1 MTATS
6 TVTSF
11 PPAVDIAAM
20 NERFEGRG
28 PEEILRWA
36 TEEFAPDVILTCS
49 FQHDG
54 VVLGH
59 MLQTNAPW
67 VPVVFLDTGFHFP
80 ETLEYRDEIV
90 RRFGFPMRNVRSPV
104 TKEEL
109 ERKHGPE
116 LFRTNPDLCCSIHKV
131 APLKAALEGVRCWIN
146 GRRRA
151 QSATRQALTTVERF
165 QGGVTKVNPMAS
177 WTAKETHAYMRK
189 HDIPEHP
196 LFERGYASIGCAPCT
211 RPILPGEDERA
222 GRWAGRDKTECGI
235 HTMFAPDRN

>member
-1 MTATS
+1 MPATS
-6 TVTSF
+6 AAAVL
-11 PPAVDIAAM
+11 PPAVDLDETNA
-20 NERFEGRG
+20 RLDGRG

-36 TEEFAPDVILTCS
+36 TETFAPEVILTCS

-59 MLQTNAPW
+59 MLQTIAPW
-67 VPVVFLDTGFHFP
+67 VPIVFLDTGFHFP
-80 ETLEYRDEIV
+80 ETLAYRDEIT
-90 RRFGFPMRNVRSPV
+90 RRFDFPIRTVRSPV

-151 QSATRQALTTVERF
+151 QSATRQRLTVVERF
-165 QGGVTKVNPMAS
+165 QGGVTKVNPMAA
-177 WTAKETHAYMRK
+177 WTAKDTHAYMRK
-189 HDIPEHP
+189 HEIPEHP

-235 HTMFAPDRN
+235 HTMLTPEAS

>member
-1 MTATS
+1 MTAS
-6 TVTSF
+6 NAAALPS
-11 PPAVDIAAM
+11 PAVDVAAL
-20 NERFEGRG
+20 NAEFEGRS

-36 TEEFAPDVILTCS
+36 TDTFAPEVILTCS

-59 MLQTNAPW
+59 MLQTIAPW
-67 VPVVFLDTGFHFP
+67 VPIVFLDTGFHFP
-80 ETLEYRDEIV
+80 ETLAYRDEIV
-90 RRFGFPMRNVRSPV
+90 RRFGFPIREVRSPV

-131 APLKAALEGVRCWIN
+131 APLKAALEGVHCWIN

-151 QSATRQALTTVERF
+151 QSAARGSITIVERF

-211 RPILPGEDERA
+211 RPILPGEDERS
-222 GRWAGRDKTECGI
+222 GRWAGRNKSECGI
-235 HTMFAPDRN
+235 HTMLTPEA